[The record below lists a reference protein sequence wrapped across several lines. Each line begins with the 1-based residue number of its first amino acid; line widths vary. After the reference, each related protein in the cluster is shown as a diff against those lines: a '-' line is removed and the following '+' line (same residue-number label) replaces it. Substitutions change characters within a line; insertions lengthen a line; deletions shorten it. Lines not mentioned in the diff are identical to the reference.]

1 MLISILAI
9 CLVAAG
15 AVLAAFFYVRRR
27 GRLPAFL
34 FLAVRALMITALL
47 LAFFEPVITFEQL
60 ETKGKTIPVLVD
72 ASMSMQ
78 LFRPDVA
85 VLPFLRSLDSLG
97 RTGTGG
103 PRFQFYCFGDS
114 LRVCRNPGEIRFSD
128 LQSSLPD
135 STNDPTLRDAPFILI
150 VSDGNFSNVSLPQ
163 GGLRDKSCRYLELP
177 AIAPRP
183 YLQTE
188 ILGVPESMAL
198 DSASAVT
205 VETRGFAPA
214 RRTLVMTCRRH
225 GVPVVRKS
233 IPVDSGYFSD
243 TVVLKLPPGPE
254 GRHVYSVLTENAAD
268 SLRSVPYFSQ
278 TVVPHRFVAAVYSS
292 SPLLDRRFLTNAL
305 AEDGQW
311 SLAPQNGGRCD
322 ALFLFDCTG
331 AGLERLRDLGPRGVV
346 MLLGAAPCSSRVETT
361 PVSFSLAPADPYD
374 TLFARFAA
382 MDLAPPSR
390 VQTCLSAFPA
400 HRRTVLWALV
410 RREGGPARQPDTIP
424 FLAAGSFAGHD
435 AAAVFARGLWRSDFL
450 PLSVARERETPA
462 LLNCLTS
469 FVKQRLVANLRD
481 NLAAHPKEAELF
493 ERDSITFTVLL
504 PPAFGPSSFSAG
516 TAAPRVRFTVASSG
530 KIRFDSWFAVTG
542 MDPENRA
549 VVKLPPLD
557 AGTYTFTCGA
567 SVNGAM
573 RSFSDTVYVGA
584 SSPEL
589 CVQSQNTLLLGEIAA
604 PLRPGNAR
612 TVLSAFAARPQGK
625 RLTVARYFQVRQ
637 TWVLLTA
644 IFGLWAVEWILRRKR
659 GLD

>member
-1 MLISILAI
+1 MLISILAT
-9 CLVAAG
+9 CLVTAG

-27 GRLPAFL
+27 GRLPALL

-60 ETKGKTIPVLVD
+60 ETKRKTVPVLVD

-97 RTGTGG
+97 RAGNGG

-135 STNDPTLRDAPFILI
+135 STNDPALRDAPFILI
-150 VSDGNFSNVSLPQ
+150 VSDGNLSNVSLPQ

-177 AIAPRP
+177 AVAPRP

-188 ILGVPESMAL
+188 ILGAPESVAL

-205 VETRGFAPA
+205 VGVRGFAPA

-225 GVPVVRKS
+225 GLPVLRKS

-243 TVVLKLPPGPE
+243 TVVLKLPSGPE

-268 SLRSVPYFSQ
+268 TLRSVPYFSQ

-292 SPLLDRRFLTNAL
+292 SPLLDRRFLANAL

-311 SLAPQNGGRCD
+311 SLAPQDDGRCD

-331 AGLERLRDLGPRGVV
+331 AAFERLRDLGPRGVV

-390 VQTCLSAFPA
+390 IQTCPA
-400 HRRTVLWALV
+400 ALLTRSRTMLWALV
-410 RREGGPARQPDTIP
+410 RREGGPARQQDTIP

-450 PLSVARERETPA
+450 SLSVTRERETPA
-462 LLNCLTS
+462 LMNCLTS

-493 ERDSITFTVLL
+493 EPDSIPFTVLL
-504 PPAFGPSSFSAG
+504 PPAFGPASFAAG
-516 TAAPRVRFTVASSG
+516 TAPRVRFTVASSG
-530 KIRFDSWFAVTG
+530 KTRFDSWFTVTG

-549 VVKLPPLD
+549 VVKLPPLA
-557 AGTYTFTCGA
+557 AGVYTYTCSA
-567 SVNGAM
+567 SVNGVM
-573 RSFSDTVYVGA
+573 RSFSDTVYVEA

-589 CVQSQNTLLLGEIAA
+589 YVQSQNTLLLGEIAA
-604 PLRPGNAR
+604 PLRPGNAQA
-612 TVLSAFAARPQGK
+612 VLTAFAARSQGK
-625 RLTVARYFQVRQ
+625 RMTVARYFQIRQ
-637 TWVLLTA
+637 TWVLLTV
-644 IFGLWAVEWILRRKR
+644 IFGLLTIEWILRRKR
-659 GLD
+659 ALD